1 MEELKFLEEQQ
12 VAPELI
18 KRVAPSLSTGQT
30 WPRKRERFSTSS
42 VSDAP
47 VGMKYSVIAPTPF
60 G

>member
-1 MEELKFLEEQQ
+1 MRAL
-12 VAPELI
+12 ASS
-18 KRVAPSLSTGQT
+18 SLSTGQT
-30 WPRKRERFSTSS
+30 RPRKRERFSTSS